1 MKDLKFEQKR
11 SLSRL
16 EAADQLSALAAA
28 LREGGDAEL
37 ELGSATLSLRVPDA
51 LRSEVEVEVGNGEIE
66 LEIEFK
72 WPTAPTR
79 TAPSRTAAAR
89 KRPQRERACP
99 PNQGAARRAPP
110 AEAKAGSSL
119 LRGPRR
125 RPEQC
130 RGPVRPLEPRQ
141 RRARRRAMCSCRLR
155 GVLSTTPR
163 SSRLCSAG
171 QRQALSC
178 ARRTEGAPA

>member
-79 TAPSRTAAAR
+79 TAPSRTAAGTEKATAR
-89 KRPQRERACP
+89 KSV
-99 PNQGAARRAPP
+99 P
-110 AEAKAGSSL
+110 AK
-119 LRGPRR
+119 PRR
-125 RPEQC
+125 
-130 RGPVRPLEPRQ
+130 
-141 RRARRRAMCSCRLR
+141 
-155 GVLSTTPR
+155 STTG
-163 SSRLCSAG
+163 SAG
-171 QRQALSC
+171 RSKSGKQSAT
-178 ARRTEGAPA
+178 RTKKTS